1 VRSHRSAA
9 ALDLQGDTKHT
20 LIFTTE
26 RLQFV
31 AMVYDEAGKALKTV
45 ATGDLRDRI
54 GRQIE
59 RGQLFAVDPLSRVL
73 ALQFYEGHLKV
84 CAASRLR
91 RGSRW
96 QRATLPVVWP
106 GWIKAFARAR
116 WRASACRALNAD
128 AEGDCSGCAS
138 GH

>member
-1 VRSHRSAA
+1 M
-9 ALDLQGDTKHT
+9 KHT

-84 CAASRLR
+84 CVCVCAASRLR
-91 RGSRW
+91 RGSRS
-96 QRATLPVVWP
+96 QRT
-106 GWIKAFARAR
+106 
-116 WRASACRALNAD
+116 
-128 AEGDCSGCAS
+128 
-138 GH
+138 